1 MSTTSWHAMTPLK
14 AHSRSHPYPRPAGND
29 YIRNLAR
36 MDLTDNG
43 VRRLLRT
50 PTSGTALPNARHYA
64 R

>member
-1 MSTTSWHAMTPLK
+1 MTPLK
-14 AHSRSHPYPRPAGND
+14 AHARSHPYPRPAGNH

-36 MDLTDNG
+36 MNFTNNG
-43 VRRLLRT
+43 VKRLLRA